1 MTSHMITCRFNEDD
15 PEYLMLKFLER
26 KYKRSEILRAGV
38 RCLYMADP
46 EVLKNMMSQP
56 KVESVP
62 VIGTVKD
69 GAISIDEELARR

>member
-38 RCLYMADP
+38 RCLYMSDP

-62 VIGTVKD
+62 VIGKVID
-69 GAISIDEELARR
+69 GVIKLKED